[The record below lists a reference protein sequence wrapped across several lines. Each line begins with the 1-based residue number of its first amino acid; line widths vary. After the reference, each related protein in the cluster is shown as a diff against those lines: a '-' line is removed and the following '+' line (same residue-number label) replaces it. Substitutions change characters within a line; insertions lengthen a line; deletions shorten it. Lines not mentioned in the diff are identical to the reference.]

1 MADTKN
7 SAGSTLAK
15 NGLSPKKLFGQNF
28 LVNVGI
34 CEKIAEQSVCG
45 DELGIIEIG
54 PGMGALTKELAIRAK
69 KVVAI
74 EIDSDLIPVL
84 EENLR
89 EFDNVEVINCDILKI
104 DLKKVIVEH
113 FQGMR
118 VGVVG
123 NLPYYITSPII
134 MMLLE
139 QRLPIEFIVAMV
151 QKEAAQ
157 RFCASEA
164 SRECGAVTL
173 AIRYYSEP
181 QMLFDVAA
189 GSFYPPPNVTSS
201 VIRLEVRASDVKPA
215 DEARMFAVIKAAFSQ
230 RRKTAAN
237 SISSVLAVEKASV
250 IRSIES
256 LGLDPSIRPER
267 MTIQNFSDLSALI

>member
-1 MADTKN
+1 
-7 SAGSTLAK
+7 
-15 NGLSPKKLFGQNF
+15 
-28 LVNVGI
+28 
-34 CEKIAEQSVCG
+34 
-45 DELGIIEIG
+45 IG
-54 PGMGALTKELAIRAK
+54 
-69 KVVAI
+69 
-74 EIDSDLIPVL
+74 
-84 EENLR
+84 
-89 EFDNVEVINCDILKI
+89 
-104 DLKKVIVEH
+104 
-113 FQGMR
+113 
-118 VGVVG
+118 
-123 NLPYYITSPII
+123 
-134 MMLLE
+134 
-139 QRLPIEFIVAMV
+139 AMV

-237 SISSVLAVEKASV
+237 SISSVLAVEKALV